1 MDMSC
6 TKCCFFSQSH
16 GDKVCGGLWP
26 KAGGNHGRDQVHGDA
41 GLLCA
46 RTGTQCGTAGQ
57 FLAVSASVCL
67 PFTGTAGR
75 FLPVSASVCLPSTGT
90 AGQFLPVSA
99 SVCLP
104 STGTAGQLLPVS
116 ASVCLPSTGT
126 AGRFLPVSASVCLP
140 STGTAGRLLPVSA
153 SVCLPSTGTAGRFLP
168 VSASVCLPSTGTA
181 GRLLPVSASVCL
193 PSTGTAGRLLPV
205 SASVCLPL
213 TLVSHIIKL
222 FFSFLD
228 HAVCLLFRLFKP
240 ACWCLCRLSDQIDV
254 LDYLSCLR
262 CACIQCAFFFFKAFD
277 ERGFELFWSVQV
289 QHFEQSPIYINH
301 LQNYFFFIWAFIQT
315 MACLQT
321 YTSERQTGWLVLPLS
336 WSDVQV

>member
-67 PFTGTAGR
+67 PYTGTAGR
-75 FLPVSASVCLPSTGT
+75 F
-90 AGQFLPVSA
+90 
-99 SVCLP
+99 
-104 STGTAGQLLPVS
+104 
-116 ASVCLPSTGT
+116 
-126 AGRFLPVSASVCLP
+126 
-140 STGTAGRLLPVSA
+140 
-153 SVCLPSTGTAGRFLP
+153 
-168 VSASVCLPSTGTA
+168 
-181 GRLLPVSASVCL
+181 
-193 PSTGTAGRLLPV
+193 LPV